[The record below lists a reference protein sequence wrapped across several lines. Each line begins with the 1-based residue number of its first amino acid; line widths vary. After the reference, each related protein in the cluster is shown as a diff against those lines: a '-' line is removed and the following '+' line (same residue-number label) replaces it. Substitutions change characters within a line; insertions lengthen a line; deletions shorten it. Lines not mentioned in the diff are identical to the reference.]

1 MMENVLEKSE
11 SVSYTH
17 LDVYKRQ
24 ESKILPRLFQRI
36 LDQELE
42 QVLPF
47 IIQNVSS
54 CLESA
59 DIFHQQFKG
68 QPVSYTHLQIN

>member
-1 MMENVLEKSE
+1 MENRTQVKS
-11 SVSYTH
+11 
-17 LDVYKRQ
+17 R
-24 ESKILPRLFQRI
+24 KILPRLFQRI

-68 QPVSYTHLQIN
+68 QQRASESEIHAGALYQF